1 MRCVCV
7 SVSGGTNQR
16 YIVVDII
23 CSFCYNSTPGS
34 TAEVVEVDTFPPNL
48 QISFRVRSDQS
59 G

>member
-1 MRCVCV
+1 M